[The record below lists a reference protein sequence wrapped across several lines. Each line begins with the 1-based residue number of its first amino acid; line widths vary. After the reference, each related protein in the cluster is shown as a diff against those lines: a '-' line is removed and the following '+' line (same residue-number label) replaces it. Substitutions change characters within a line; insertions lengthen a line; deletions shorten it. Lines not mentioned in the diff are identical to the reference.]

1 MGEDTPPPMTQRMAA
16 AAGVQRAPEA
26 DPWHDL
32 VHGSLPLA
40 HGRIEF
46 VHPRSPMDLLMAQ
59 DFDDDEQAFPPYWAE
74 LWPSGVELARAVSA
88 AEPAGRAVLEIGC
101 GLGLPAVAAALA
113 GARVL
118 ATDRS
123 TDAVAFAAHNA
134 RLSGAVLETQAC
146 SWTPG
151 DALVRRGPWDLV
163 LAADVL
169 YSDRNVGELL
179 DLLPRLLV
187 EGEGEI
193 WIADPGRP
201 QAAGFADAARRDG
214 YAVSERLTRT
224 HGVTITTV
232 GRRAASG

>member
-1 MGEDTPPPMTQRMAA
+1 MTRRLAA
-16 AAGVQRAPEA
+16 AAGVERAPEA

-32 VHGSLPLA
+32 ASGTLETA
-40 HGRIEF
+40 RGRIAF
-46 VHPRSPMDLLMAQ
+46 VHPRSPMDLLLAQ

-74 LWPSGVELARAVSA
+74 LWPSGVELALAVAKA
-88 AEPAGRAVLEIGC
+88 APYGRAVLEIGC
-101 GLGLPAVAAALA
+101 GLGLPSVAAALS

-123 TDAVAFAAHNA
+123 PDAVAFAAHNA
-134 RLSGAVLETQAC
+134 GLSDTALETAAV

-151 DALVRRGPWDLV
+151 DALVERGPWDLV

-179 DLLPRLLV
+179 ALLHRLLA
-187 EGEGEI
+187 GGGEI

-201 QAAGFADAARRDG
+201 QAAGFATAARRDG
-214 YAVSERLTRT
+214 YTVTRRPT
-224 HGVTITTV
+224 RDPTVTVTRV
-232 GRRAASG
+232 GQDG

>member
-1 MGEDTPPPMTQRMAA
+1 MTQRLAS
-16 AAGVQRAPEA
+16 AAGVGRRPEA

-32 VHGSLPLA
+32 ASGTLETARGPLSYV
-40 HGRIEF
+40 R
-46 VHPRSPMDLLMAQ
+46 PRSPMDLLLAQ

-74 LWPSGVELARAVSA
+74 LWASGVELALAVA
-88 AEPAGRAVLEIGC
+88 AEAPFGRAVLEIGC
-101 GLGLPAVAAALA
+101 GLGLPSVAAAMA

-123 TDAVAFAAHNA
+123 PDAVAFAAHNA
-134 RLSGAVLETQAC
+134 HLSGTGVETAAV

-151 DALVRRGPWDLV
+151 DALVERGPWDLV

-179 DLLPRLLV
+179 DVLPRLLA
-187 EGEGEI
+187 GGGEI

-201 QAAGFADAARRDG
+201 QAAGFTAAARRDG
-214 YAVSERLTRT
+214 YTVDTAPTGT
-224 HGVTITTV
+224 AGVTV
-232 GRRAASG
+232 ARVACR